1 MRVKPG
7 VAKHRRLRRILK
19 EVKGYRGA
27 RRRRIKLAKEAII
40 RAGAQAYVGRR
51 LKKRQFRSL
60 WIARLN
66 AAARE
71 HQMSYSGL
79 MHGLKLA
86 GIRLDRKTLADIAV
100 HDPAAFGLFVEAAR
114 HAATAG

>member
-1 MRVKPG
+1 MRIKPG

-40 RAGAQAYVGRR
+40 RAGTQAYVGRR

-60 WIARLN
+60 WITRLS

-71 HQMSYSGL
+71 RGMNYSTL
-79 MHGLKLA
+79 IRGLKKA
-86 GIRLDRKTLADIAV
+86 GIEVDRKQLAAV
-100 HDPAAFGLFVEAAR
+100 AYHDQEAFDRFAEMARAAL
-114 HAATAG
+114 

>member
-1 MRVKPG
+1 MRIKPG

-40 RAGAQAYVGRR
+40 RAGANAYVGRR

-66 AAARE
+66 AAVR
-71 HQMSYSGL
+71 SR
-79 MHGLKLA
+79 GLKYSQFINGLKKA
-86 GIRLDRKTLADIAV
+86 GIEVNRKELSTVAFRDE
-100 HDPAAFGLFVEAAR
+100 AAFDRFVEMAKAAL
-114 HAATAG
+114 